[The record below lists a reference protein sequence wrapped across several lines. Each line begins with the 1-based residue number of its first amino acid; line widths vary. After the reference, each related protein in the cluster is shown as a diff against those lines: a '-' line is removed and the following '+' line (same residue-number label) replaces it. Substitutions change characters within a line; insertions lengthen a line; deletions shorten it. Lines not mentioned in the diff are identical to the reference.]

1 MKMASVEVATMLI
14 FAALRVSWTVIDLI
28 GLRPRC
34 HFKGVF
40 WPWSILMR
48 FKIFDRTFGK

>member
-48 FKIFDRTFGK
+48 FKNFDRTFGK